1 MSNKSLIT
9 GVIAALTLTACV
21 TPSIPTGLP
30 TYPDVNI
37 GALPGT
43 PSDLNSIQNSKLLV
57 APGTKDGVP
66 TYIQGLFAD
75 SIRELIIDSGSE
87 VIDRQMAQ
95 RFIDEIQLKENLA
108 ENYEAYEGPVEAK
121 FLIIPTITQ
130 YSWGSE
136 YEKSYTTTNKKG
148 ESTRHPAECDYTG
161 RAKANLQIRELPS
174 MKQVFSI
181 NLASTKTG
189 SQENPSSRSCKD
201 QGMANGVIH
210 GAISKLLEK
219 GDEEYTTLSKY
230 VGSQGMITGAKKAG
244 DNLYFETNL
253 GRLHGAKAEAAVA
266 IYQQIDGELVKI
278 ASGQMVDKDNIYNKK
293 AFITIEE
300 ENQSRIKRGMI
311 VMLSGECTGMICK
324 INSQI
329 KSMAK

>member
-9 GVIAALTLTACV
+9 GVIAALTLSACG
-21 TPSIPTGLP
+21 TTKAPTGLP

-43 PSDLNSIQNSKLLV
+43 PSDLTSIENSKFLV
-57 APGTKDGVP
+57 APGTKDGIP
-66 TYIQGLFAD
+66 SYIQGLFTD

-95 RFIDEIQLKENLA
+95 RFIDEIQLKENLS

-136 YEKSYTTTNKKG
+136 YEKSYTS
-148 ESTRHPAECDYTG
+148 ESTRYPAECDYTG

-174 MKQVFSI
+174 MKQVLSV
-181 NLASTKTG
+181 NLANTKTG
-189 SQENPSSRSCKD
+189 SQENPSSRSCD
-201 QGMANGVIH
+201 EQGMVNGVIK

-219 GDEEYTTLSKY
+219 GDEEYTTISQY
-230 VGSQGMITGAKKAG
+230 VGSQGMITGAKGAG
-244 DNLYFETNL
+244 GKVYFETNL

-266 IYQQIDGELVKI
+266 IYQRMDGELVKI
-278 ASGQMVDKDNIYNKK
+278 ASGQMVDKDNIYKKK
-293 AFITIEE
+293 AFITVEE
-300 ENQSRIKRGMI
+300 ENQARIKRGMI

-324 INSQI
+324 INSEI
-329 KSMAK
+329 RSMAKMAK